1 MKGKLYCIPCSSLI
15 FMTTIFSYLEIY
27 NYLQPKNICKLLKIQ
42 VMSLYIT
49 TTIIFLT
56 YQQTEYKFNVI
67 SKHLLETALQV
78 M

>member
-1 MKGKLYCIPCSSLI
+1 
-15 FMTTIFSYLEIY
+15 
-27 NYLQPKNICKLLKIQ
+27 
-42 VMSLYIT
+42 MSLYIT
-49 TTIIFLT
+49 ATIIFLT